1 MPEHQRSPSELTT
14 FTGHDAALHGQLVD
28 RAAER
33 LTGGLLVRERDL
45 EHHAARLHVG
55 DPPLGRTLTGIHAG
69 FRRLL
74 GQRAVR
80 VDGRPHLATTL
91 DVTSHGDTSGLDLP
105 VRHVAVLKRLDAVL
119 AEADLRATLGG
130 AVALRGVLLPVLDP
144 ARDEHV
150 SALRLFCGLGGR
162 GRLGRG
168 GRGRPTGFGR
178 GGGRA
183 RGAGTTRAGRTV
195 AALATRRALGGVTG
209 LAGLQ
214 ATDELTLVDPHL
226 DADAPERRL
235 GLEEAVV
242 DVGTQRVQRD
252 AAIAVVL
259 GAGHLGTA
267 ETTAALHA
275 DALDLRRAHGGLDR
289 LPHRAAERHAVGK
302 LLRDR
307 LGDQLGVGLGVLDL
321 EDVQLDLLLGQ
332 LLQRATDPVGLRAAA
347 ADDDARPGGV
357 DVDADAVT
365 SALDLDLGDA
375 GALHARRQ
383 QLADLDVLGH
393 VLGVLLVGVPAR
405 LPVRGDTQAETV
417 RVDLLAHYR
426 PPAFFLL

>member
-1 MPEHQRSPSELTT
+1 
-14 FTGHDAALHGQLVD
+14 
-28 RAAER
+28 
-33 LTGGLLVRERDL
+33 
-45 EHHAARLHVG
+45 
-55 DPPLGRTLTGIHAG
+55 
-69 FRRLL
+69 
-74 GQRAVR
+74 
-80 VDGRPHLATTL
+80 
-91 DVTSHGDTSGLDLP
+91 
-105 VRHVAVLKRLDAVL
+105 
-119 AEADLRATLGG
+119 
-130 AVALRGVLLPVLDP
+130 
-144 ARDEHV
+144 EHV

-168 GRGRPTGFGR
+168 GSGGATGFGR

-183 RGAGTTRAGRTV
+183 RRAGTTRAGRPV

-209 LAGLQ
+209 FAGLQ

-226 DADAPERRL
+226 DADATERRL
-235 GLEEAVV
+235 RLEEAVV
-242 DVGTQRVQRD
+242 DVGAQRVQRD

-275 DALDLRRAHGGLDR
+275 NALDLRRAHGGLDR

-332 LLQRATDPVGLRAAA
+332 LLQRAPDPVGLRAAA

-365 SALDLDLGDA
+365 GALDLDLGDA
-375 GALHARRQ
+375 RALHAGGEE
-383 QLADLDVLGH
+383 LADLDV
-393 VLGVLLVGVPAR
+393 
-405 LPVRGDTQAETV
+405 
-417 RVDLLAHYR
+417 
-426 PPAFFLL
+426 